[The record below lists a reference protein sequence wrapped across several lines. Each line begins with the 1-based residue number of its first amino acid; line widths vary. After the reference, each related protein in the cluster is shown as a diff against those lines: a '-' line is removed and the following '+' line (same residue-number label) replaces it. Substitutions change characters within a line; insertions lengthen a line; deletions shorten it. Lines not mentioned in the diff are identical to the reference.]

1 MATKTF
7 EELKQLAI
15 QIRDEKTNKQNTA
28 TRIGTQMLEHLD
40 KLEQDYYDKTA
51 TDEELKER
59 DEKLTELAGNIFG
72 IPIFSI
78 GGIDANTGNSVV
90 NKERVRT
97 DDFYRVDYN
106 LTSDV
111 DIIAYLYDNQKTY
124 LGYVSSRKKQT
135 SETALQSYPTAKFAK
150 FSVNGLDYNISG
162 YAVGINN
169 IITLKNDINALKIEG
184 EEIKQQTFGVPIF
197 SKGGIDAST
206 GNNADNSDRV
216 RTNNFYKVDY
226 NLKSDTTIIVYLYDK
241 DQAYLGYISA
251 NYNQKSETALSTY
264 PSAKLA
270 KFSITKTEYMLSGYA
285 YLANNK
291 TLTELGNDIEELS
304 DKVLDTK
311 NILYGNIIPINLN
324 DKRYWR
330 VGGISSSDG
339 TLMNDKTR
347 LNTCLFHLTENSDLK
362 YSRINTDVSVSGY
375 ISIYDANKKYLGYE
389 SVKTLISDIIS
400 LYPMAYY
407 FAKTLILSE
416 NASVDVFSLN
426 VKMSEN
432 IYGTI
437 RDFVIEAPIED
448 MLTNAIPSFVTGGID
463 ANTGNY
469 AVNTD
474 RVYTP
479 NYYSAIDYMIRCDK
493 DIIAYLYD
501 SYKTYLGYISTA
513 KVQSSDMARSKYPEC
528 ALVRFSVTSTDI
540 SSLTGYVKK
549 KIQGLKS
556 LNNRLKTNSNGLE
569 GLIWAYCG
577 DSFSYGGYS
586 NSEITDADKMPQDS
600 MYAGQN
606 KVYGY
611 IIADRN
617 NMILQNMS
625 MGGRT
630 LATPADG
637 SFTNAFTNINNQTS
651 NSNYKQIREDAN
663 IATFYFGINDSHHR
677 PGSSGGD
684 GEDNTG
690 EIEVGTID
698 DETENTFYGAWNVML
713 KWVVENRP
721 FTKLGIIVS
730 NGCETDEYRIA
741 TIAIAKKWGIPYID
755 LNGDERTPMMLRS
768 TNPNISSIAKNAR
781 LNSQRI
787 SFTNSHPNTQAHE
800 YESTF
805 IENFL
810 RSL

>member
-270 KFSITKTEYMLSGYA
+270 KFSITKTEYQ
-285 YLANNK
+285 
-291 TLTELGNDIEELS
+291 
-304 DKVLDTK
+304 
-311 NILYGNIIPINLN
+311 
-324 DKRYWR
+324 
-330 VGGISSSDG
+330 
-339 TLMNDKTR
+339 
-347 LNTCLFHLTENSDLK
+347 
-362 YSRINTDVSVSGY
+362 
-375 ISIYDANKKYLGYE
+375 
-389 SVKTLISDIIS
+389 
-400 LYPMAYY
+400 
-407 FAKTLILSE
+407 
-416 NASVDVFSLN
+416 
-426 VKMSEN
+426 
-432 IYGTI
+432 
-437 RDFVIEAPIED
+437 D
-448 MLTNAIPSFVTGGID
+448 MHI
-463 ANTGNY
+463 
-469 AVNTD
+469 
-474 RVYTP
+474 
-479 NYYSAIDYMIRCDK
+479 
-493 DIIAYLYD
+493 
-501 SYKTYLGYISTA
+501 
-513 KVQSSDMARSKYPEC
+513 
-528 ALVRFSVTSTDI
+528 
-540 SSLTGYVKK
+540 
-549 KIQGLKS
+549 
-556 LNNRLKTNSNGLE
+556 
-569 GLIWAYCG
+569 
-577 DSFSYGGYS
+577 
-586 NSEITDADKMPQDS
+586 
-600 MYAGQN
+600 
-606 KVYGY
+606 
-611 IIADRN
+611 
-617 NMILQNMS
+617 
-625 MGGRT
+625 
-630 LATPADG
+630 
-637 SFTNAFTNINNQTS
+637 
-651 NSNYKQIREDAN
+651 
-663 IATFYFGINDSHHR
+663 
-677 PGSSGGD
+677 
-684 GEDNTG
+684 
-690 EIEVGTID
+690 
-698 DETENTFYGAWNVML
+698 
-713 KWVVENRP
+713 
-721 FTKLGIIVS
+721 
-730 NGCETDEYRIA
+730 
-741 TIAIAKKWGIPYID
+741 
-755 LNGDERTPMMLRS
+755 
-768 TNPNISSIAKNAR
+768 
-781 LNSQRI
+781 
-787 SFTNSHPNTQAHE
+787 
-800 YESTF
+800 
-805 IENFL
+805 
-810 RSL
+810 

>member
-7 EELKQLAI
+7 DELKQLAI

-28 TRIGTQMLEHLD
+28 TRVGTEMLEHLN
-40 KLEQDYYDKTA
+40 KLEQDYYDKTTINNRTSEYNVSLNHPTSGLSGSNKYDLSSA
-51 TDEELKER
+51 IAQVPAELRTAGLTVSFLNESG
-59 DEKLTELAGNIFG
+59 DTEKWEFSGGSWAVGGFSQVGAGKLGELYENILG
-72 IPIFSI
+72 LPLLVT
-78 GGIDANTGNSVV
+78 GGIDANTGNSIE
-90 NKERVRT
+90 NSGRVRT
-97 DDFYRVDYN
+97 D
-106 LTSDV
+106 
-111 DIIAYLYDNQKTY
+111 
-124 LGYVSSRKKQT
+124 
-135 SETALQSYPTAKFAK
+135 
-150 FSVNGLDYNISG
+150 
-162 YAVGINN
+162 
-169 IITLKNDINALKIEG
+169 
-184 EEIKQQTFGVPIF
+184 
-197 SKGGIDAST
+197 
-206 GNNADNSDRV
+206 
-216 RTNNFYKVDY
+216 NFYKVDY
-226 NLKSDTTIIVYLYDK
+226 NLKSDATIIVYLYDK
-241 DQAYLGYISA
+241 DKAYLGYISA

-264 PSAKLA
+264 PSAEFS
-270 KFSITKTEYMLSGYA
+270 KFSITKTEYTLSGYA
-285 YLANNK
+285 SSTNNK
-291 TLTELGNDIEELS
+291 TLTELSIDVEKLS
-304 DKVLDTK
+304 DNVLDTK
-311 NILYGNIIPINLN
+311 NILYDNIIPIDLN
-324 DKRYWR
+324 NKKYWR

-339 TLMNDKTR
+339 TLINDKTR
-347 LNTCLFHLTENSDLK
+347 LNTCLFHFTENSDVK
-362 YSRINTDVSVSGY
+362 HTRINTDVTVTGSY
-375 ISIYDANKKYLGYE
+375 ISVYDANKKYLGYE

-407 FAKTLILSE
+407 FAKTLHLTE
-416 NASVDVFSLN
+416 DASVDVFGLN
-426 VKMSEN
+426 IKMSDN
-432 IYGTI
+432 IYGTV
-437 RDFVIEAPIED
+437 RDSVIEAPIED
-448 MLTNAIPSFVTGGID
+448 MLTNAIPSFTTGGID
-463 ANTGNY
+463 ASTGNNVVNTG
-469 AVNTD
+469 

-479 NYYSAIDYMIRCDK
+479 NYYSAIDYKLRCDNN
-493 DIIAYLYD
+493 IIAYLYD
-501 SYKTYLGYISTA
+501 SSKIYLGYISSA
-513 KVQSSDMARSKYPEC
+513 RIQSSDMARSQYPEC

-540 SSLTGYVKK
+540 SSLTGYVKE
-549 KIQGLKS
+549 KIKGIKS
-556 LNNRLKTNSNGLE
+556 LNNQLGTSSNRLE

-586 NSEITDADKMPQDS
+586 SSEITDADKMPQDS

-617 NMILQNMS
+617 NMVLQNMS

-630 LATPADG
+630 LATPSDG
-637 SFTNAFTNINNQTS
+637 SFTNAFTNINNQAS

-677 PGSSGGD
+677 PGSGGGD

-713 KWVVENRP
+713 KWVIENRP

-730 NGCETDEYRIA
+730 NGCETDEYRVA

-768 TNPNISSIAKNAR
+768 TNPNISFSAKEAR

-787 SFTNSHPNTQAHE
+787 SSTNSHPNTKAHE